1 MAQDDLDHMPSIV
14 PSRDAGTHHD
24 TAKSRGSKPDKS
36 GGKSQPPKGSG
47 GNGGSGGGAGW
58 LARALIA
65 VALIAAGGACYWAFQ
80 LQEQLQQA
88 NAQMERY
95 AKRIGDLEA
104 RLSDTDEGLSQNT
117 EAMAVKIKELFSEV
131 DKLWASAWRRNK
143 ASIEEL
149 EKTSVSQVR
158 KVAAAEKTIAANE
171 TQLKSAASDIARL
184 KSVAGDLERLMASAR
199 ANQTEVERVADSLNR
214 MNVELTKLNKRVGDN
229 EEWVNS
235 INSFRAQINR
245 TISELQAS
253 VRNLQSAP

>member
-14 PSRDAGTHHD
+14 PSRDAGTHYD
-24 TAKSRGSKPDKS
+24 TTKSRGSKPDKS
-36 GGKSQPPKGSG
+36 AGKSQPPKGG
-47 GNGGSGGGAGW
+47 GGGGSGAGW
-58 LARALIA
+58 LARLFIA
-65 VALIAAGGACYWAFQ
+65 VALVVAAGACFWAFQ
-80 LQEQLQQA
+80 LQQQLEQA
-88 NAQMERY
+88 STQMERY

-149 EKTSVSQVR
+149 EKTTASQVR
-158 KVAAAEKTIAANE
+158 KVTAAEKTIAANE
-171 TQLKSAASDIARL
+171 TQLKSAAADIARL

-199 ANQTEVERVADSLNR
+199 SNQTEVERVADSLNR
-214 MNVELTKLNKRVGDN
+214 INVELTKLNKRVGDN

-235 INSFRAQINR
+235 INAFRAQINR
-245 TISELQAS
+245 TISELQTS